1 MISILSMPQQDC
13 ISDSTLP
20 HPDQKRIVWFRY
32 IIVSIIRHPTT
43 KCTYQFR
50 IVVLLFI
57 INIFPF
63 SNFIAM
69 RTFHQVLVSHAA
81 YTIKTPF
88 IIWLH
93 FLINFH
99 TKIYSIT
106 SYGISDEH
114 DFIRHKLLWNRF
126 TSLLIDKRACSFSIL
141 FFWVIPTSKYLP
153 SGFAGHLLINK
164 EARSIPILT
173 GRPLFLNVN
182 SF

>member
-1 MISILSMPQQDC
+1 
-13 ISDSTLP
+13 
-20 HPDQKRIVWFRY
+20 
-32 IIVSIIRHPTT
+32 
-43 KCTYQFR
+43 
-50 IVVLLFI
+50 
-57 INIFPF
+57 
-63 SNFIAM
+63 M

-114 DFIRHKLLWNRF
+114 DFIRHKLVWNRF

-164 EARSIPILT
+164 EAYPIPILPV
-173 GRPLFLNVN
+173 RIPFLNTVAN
-182 SF
+182 LLLALWMTPYRISSFWTGVRMLYENEEKSQHDTERRIYYTDDALPSYTRIMELAVRRSCWRT